1 MDSYNISEAISQG
14 EARTG
19 ATEQLNNQIR
29 INNKAA
35 RDAVPGKVSGDE
47 LKGGIGGIKDVEEV
61 NAGSGEGACDDAI
74 KKWLALGPKNKRP
87 KNDTR
92 KGK

>member
-35 RDAVPGKVSGDE
+35 RDAE
-47 LKGGIGGIKDVEEV
+47 QF
-61 NAGSGEGACDDAI
+61 
-74 KKWLALGPKNKRP
+74 
-87 KNDTR
+87 
-92 KGK
+92 